1 LKTKL
6 IVLALALASIAAAQ
20 NGNYAGLGVLS
31 HGAGDI
37 GQHSGE
43 QFDLRLFASAN
54 GIYDTGLQPFSL
66 DSSGKLLQVNGLA
79 GEEFALGAYGVH
91 DWKRAQLGLDY
102 KGDYRNYQGGSYYN
116 GSDQSLRLGYS
127 AQPTRK
133 FTIDMRAIGGTSTV
147 ALAGPAT
154 NFAPTADSIVAQPTL
169 LFFDSRTY
177 YLESGLD
184 ASYLPTP
191 RTTITVGG
199 SGYFVDRHANGLVN
213 SRGYTLNGSL
223 MYRLSRDTVVGGAY
237 VHQHYDFPGNFGQ
250 SDIDTYTAR
259 ISHDFGRRWSS
270 TLSAGAFTAEVT
282 GLQTVS
288 FNPVIAALLGV
299 PTGIQAFYRKSIY
312 PAGDA
317 RLQRKFRTSDLQLG
331 YTVGVTPGNGVYLT
345 SRQQSGY
352 GTYSYTGVRK
362 WAFSIGGIYGKLASI
377 GQGIVPYTQKS
388 GSAGAT
394 YKFLRSL
401 SAVARVDARDQAV
414 DIHGYLRT
422 SYRATVGL
430 TFSPGTIPVS
440 LW

>member
-6 IVLALALASIAAAQ
+6 IAPALALASIAAAQ
-20 NGNYAGLGVLS
+20 NGNYSGLGVLS

-37 GQHSGE
+37 GAHSGE
-43 QFDLRLFASAN
+43 QLDLRLFASVN

-66 DSSGKLLQVNGLA
+66 DTSGKLLQVNGLA

-91 DWKRAQLGLDY
+91 SWKRAQLGLDY
-102 KGDYRNYQGGSYYN
+102 RGSYRNYQGGSYYN
-116 GSDQSLRLGYS
+116 GSDQTLRLGYS
-127 AQPTRK
+127 VQPTRK
-133 FTIDMRAIGGTSTV
+133 FTVDMRAIGGTSTV

-154 NFAPTADSIVAQPTL
+154 NFAPTADSVVAQPTL

-184 ASYLPTP
+184 ANFLPTP
-191 RTTITVGG
+191 RITITMGG
-199 SGYFVDRHANGLVN
+199 SGYFVDHHANGLVN
-213 SRGYTLNGSL
+213 VQGYTLNGSL
-223 MYRLSRDTVVGGAY
+223 MRRLSRETVVGASY
-237 VHQHYDFPGNFGQ
+237 LHQHYDFPGNFGE
-250 SDIDTYTAR
+250 SDINVYTGR

-270 TLSAGAFTAEVT
+270 SLSAGAFTAEVA

-288 FNPVIAALLGV
+288 FDPVIAALLGV
-299 PTGIQAFYRKSIY
+299 PSGIQAFHRKSIY

-317 RLQRKFRTSDLQLG
+317 RLQRKFRTSEMQLG
-331 YTVGVTPGNGVYLT
+331 YSVGVTPGNGVYLT

-352 GTYSYTGVRK
+352 ATFSYTGVRK
-362 WAFSIGGIYGKLASI
+362 WAFSIGGIYGKLSSI
-377 GQGIVPYTQKS
+377 GQGIAPYTQKS

-394 YKFLRSL
+394 YTILKSV
-401 SAVARVDARDQAV
+401 SAVARFDARDQSV
-414 DIHGYLRT
+414 DVHGYLRT
-422 SYRATVGL
+422 SYRATLGF